1 MSSRYSSTQSTRC
14 VSRYRFW
21 RIHSVKEKSPS
32 LYNLQVLIILKYSLR
47 RQLCSLWTMNL
58 VRYFFRIVL
67 SICLRLK
74 GGQGGWHHMHAVS
87 ILHTVH
93 VAECLCEVQEYLRRG
108 RWVGLGGASQ
118 DNLKGICRKLFLLPK
133 FF

>member
-1 MSSRYSSTQSTRC
+1 M
-14 VSRYRFW
+14 
-21 RIHSVKEKSPS
+21 KEKSPS
-32 LYNLQVLIILKYSLR
+32 LYNLQVLILKYSLR

-58 VRYFFRIVL
+58 VCYFPRIVL

-74 GGQGGWHHMHAVS
+74 GGQGGWQGGCHHMHAVS

-118 DNLKGICRKLFLLPK
+118 YNLLEGHL
-133 FF
+133 